1 LHRCFRTKD
10 SGVRNLRGK
19 TRLAMWSFVSVV
31 AVLAGCQQTINYPS
45 PTIAA
50 ISPTSASAGQP
61 TFTLTVT
68 GYNFT
73 PASTVDWNTLPLT
86 VIFVNTNKLTA
97 QVPATLVQT
106 PGTSNITV
114 VTPSPGGGTTLALT
128 FTINPVASPV
138 PQISG
143 TSPTAVVAGSG
154 SFTLAVSG
162 SNFVSLSV
170 LNLGNLPLQTTVI
183 SSTYL
188 LATIPATS
196 VSSAGML
203 QLTVVNP
210 ASPSPGGGGSNV
222 YAFSVN
228 NPVPSVASISPTD
241 AAAGGSSATV
251 TVTGSGFVPNSV
263 VLING
268 AARTSSAANATTA
281 SATLSGADLSAGGVY
296 QIQVMNPA
304 PGGGTSN
311 AVLFAVDP
319 TKAAGL
325 PVLVDYA
332 FDGSQANTGIC
343 GGLTNCQ
350 SGGLGLTLQTS
361 GPSLSTTGEFVAFA
375 AVSSNL
381 IKSQVSGGSQI
392 FVRDTCLGAACTPST
407 FIVSV
412 AADGSSA
419 NGPSSEPSVDSAAN
433 HAAYTSLAT
442 NIVNYVSVS
451 PGVRQVYWQPVCT
464 TGTTSTGSTST
475 TTLTACATASST
487 TTGTSVG
494 GGVLVSLGADGTP
507 GNGASYNP
515 VISPDGQFVAFVS
528 LATNLVSGVAVDG
541 TTPQV
546 YLRTMCDGATPLSQS
561 STSTTTACAPTTY
574 LVSSPDGTTPGNAP
588 SSHPAIGNVG
598 TFVAFA
604 STASNLAS
612 GINNPPYPYPQV
624 FEQDECQLV
633 TIGCVPTMSLISTPD
648 GTALANGASSQP
660 TISYDGRFVAF
671 ASSGTNLVG
680 GPIPAFQQI
689 YVRDTCRGATTTCTT
704 STKLV
709 STLNGTTPANGLS
722 EGPSINP
729 DTTGSG
735 QFIAFASLASNLS
748 TNAANG
754 VENIYVRNTC
764 NTLIST
770 TTACAPSTV
779 LASHAVGS
787 SPPAANGSSYEP
799 AISAD
804 GTTVSFISFASDLV
818 PLDTNALEDIFLA
831 ATTF

>member
-1 LHRCFRTKD
+1 M
-10 SGVRNLRGK
+10 RNLRGK
-19 TRLAMWSFVSVV
+19 TCLALSVFVLAMG
-31 AVLAGCQQTINYPS
+31 VLVGCQQTINYPS
-45 PTIAA
+45 PTIAT
-50 ISPTSASAGQP
+50 ISPTSTSAGQP
-61 TFTLTVT
+61 AFTLTVT

-73 PASTVDWNTLPLT
+73 PASTVDWNSLPLT

-154 SFTLAVSG
+154 SFTLTVNG

-170 LNLGNLPLQTTVI
+170 LNLGNVPLQTAVI
-183 SSTYL
+183 SPTL
-188 LATIPATS
+188 LQATIPAAS
-196 VSSAGML
+196 VSSSGML

-210 ASPSPGGGGSNV
+210 TSPSPGGGGSNV

-228 NPVPSVASISPTD
+228 NPVPSLTSISPTN
-241 AAAGGSSATV
+241 AVAGGTSATV

-268 AARTSSAANATTA
+268 AARASSAGSTTTV
-281 SATLSGADLSAGGVY
+281 SATLTGGDLTAGGVY
-296 QIQVMNPA
+296 KIQVMNPA

-311 AVLFAVDP
+311 AALFAVDP

-332 FDGSQANTGIC
+332 FDGSEANTGIC

-361 GPSLSTTGEFVAFA
+361 GPSVSTSGEFVVFA
-375 AVSSNL
+375 SVSSNL
-381 IKSQVSGGSQI
+381 LQNQVNGGSQI
-392 FVRDTCLGAACTPST
+392 FVRDTCLAGTCTPET

-412 AADGSSA
+412 AADGTPA
-419 NGPSSEPSVDSAAN
+419 NGPSAEPSVDSAAD
-433 HAAYTSLAT
+433 HAAYASLAT
-442 NIVNYVSVS
+442 NIVDYVSVS
-451 PGVRQVYWQPVCT
+451 PGVRQVYWQPVCA
-464 TGTTSTGSTST
+464 TTSTTSSTPAS
-475 TTLTACATASST
+475 TLTACRTASST
-487 TTGTSVG
+487 TSGTSVG

-507 GNGASYNP
+507 GNAESYNP
-515 VISPDGQFVAFVS
+515 VISPDGQFVAFIS

-546 YLRTMCDGATPLSQS
+546 YLRTMCNGATPLLQGA
-561 STSTTTACAPTTY
+561 TTCAPTTY
-574 LVSSPDGTTPGNAP
+574 LVSSPDGITPGNAP

-604 STASNLAS
+604 STASNLIS
-612 GINNPPYPYPQV
+612 GINNLPYPNPEV

-633 TIGCVPTMSLISTPD
+633 TTGCVPSMSLISTPD
-648 GTALANGASSQP
+648 GTALANGANSQP

-671 ASSGTNLVG
+671 ASAGTNLVG

-689 YVRDTCRGATTTCTT
+689 YVRDTCRGATTTCTA

-722 EGPSINP
+722 ESPSINP

-779 LASHAVGS
+779 LASQAAGT
-787 SPPAANGSSYEP
+787 SPPAANGSSYAP
-799 AISAD
+799 SISAD
-804 GTTVSFISFASDLV
+804 GTTVSFLSFASDLV